1 MRIWPN
7 NGVSLSRKHTTTAG
21 CFAKRTPKG
30 PTRPWVGL
38 RLGVFRLR
46 ESTLEY
52 LDRLKGGGPQGVS
65 NVLTDY
71 MGLTTGMRRD
81 KIWATQRS
89 GKMEGVGD
97 GVENGQ

>member
-1 MRIWPN
+1 MRIWP
-7 NGVSLSRKHTTTAG
+7 TTTAE
-21 CFAKRTPKG
+21 G
-30 PTRPWVGL
+30 PTWPWVGL

-71 MGLTTGMRRD
+71 MPTGLLEEE
-81 KIWATQRS
+81 IVA
-89 GKMEGVGD
+89 E
-97 GVENGQ
+97 